1 MSPSW
6 SFKDEAAALAELSS
20 PRAALA
26 VLVVLVVTAAVLA
39 LLGSIERVGR
49 RVAVGSARRFTQL
62 LDLSRLAAV
71 VTATYL
77 VLRQVIVAAPMIGTI
92 VTVVTMGLVTAANLD
107 RVRSLIVGVMPR
119 WRQRVRLGDRIHS
132 GDTEGVVRRFGVFGL
147 ELETMDGERVHV
159 PNHMLASG
167 PLVVQRARDAIQV
180 SVTIPNVPQDERTLE
195 QLRRAVLLSPY
206 RVAGSPV
213 GVTPRG
219 KSVVLQLQAWSK
231 EATKDASRQLERAA
245 ELAIERAA
253 PKDEP
258 AEGA

>member
-6 SFKDEAAALAELSS
+6 SLEAEASALAALSS
-20 PRAALA
+20 PRAVLA
-26 VLVVLVVTAAVLA
+26 VLVLLVATAAMLA
-39 LLGSIERVGR
+39 LLGSIARVGR
-49 RVAVGSARRFTQL
+49 RVAVGSARRLTQL
-62 LDLSRLAAV
+62 LDLLRLGAV
-71 VTATYL
+71 VSATYL
-77 VLRQVIVAAPMIGTI
+77 VLREVIVAAPVIGS
-92 VTVVTMGLVTAANLD
+92 VVTMVVLGLVTVANLD

-119 WRQRVRLGDRIHS
+119 WRQRVRLGDRIHA
-132 GDTEGVVRRFGVFGL
+132 GDTEGVVRHFGVFGI
-147 ELETMDGERVHV
+147 ELETMDGQRVHL
-159 PNHMLASG
+159 PNHLLASG

-180 SVTIPNVPQDERTLE
+180 SVTVTNVPQDERTLE

-231 EATKDASRQLERAA
+231 DATKDASRQLERAA

-253 PKDEP
+253 PNEETEET
-258 AEGA
+258 A